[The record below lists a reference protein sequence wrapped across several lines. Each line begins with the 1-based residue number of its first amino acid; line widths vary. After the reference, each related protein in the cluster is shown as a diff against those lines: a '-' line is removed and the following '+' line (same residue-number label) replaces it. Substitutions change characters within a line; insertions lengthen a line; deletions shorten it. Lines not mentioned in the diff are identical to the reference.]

1 MERKTQDEV
10 IEEIRSVAQS
20 LGTDVLTQ
28 RIFFANSDITI
39 SDILRYF
46 PKWSD
51 ACRAAGVE
59 SDRSRDKVP
68 DEEVLTNWGLVARNL
83 GHVPSLTEYKVH
95 GKYARNVFDRF
106 GNWVDVPDAFKYFFA
121 DSGDWLDVFTILD
134 KYQTKPKKK
143 KTIPKVRT
151 SHKGAIE
158 RLNPKLYNRPIYGDP
173 IDFRGL
179 RHEPVNEQ
187 GVVFLFGMVARELGY
202 LVEAIQAGYPD
213 CEAKRQIARGQW
225 QPVRIEFEYLSRNF
239 VDHAHDPEQCDV
251 IVCWI
256 NNWSECPDD
265 IEVLELSEVLKTL
278 K

>member
-1 MERKTQDEV
+1 MTRKTQEEV
-10 IEEIRSVAQS
+10 IEAIRSVAQT

-28 RIFFANSDITI
+28 HQFFVNTDVTI
-39 SDILRYF
+39 SDVLRYF

-51 ACRAAGVE
+51 ACHAAGVE
-59 SDRSRDKVP
+59 SDKSRDKVP
-68 DEEVLTNWGLVARNL
+68 DEEVLANWGFVTRNL
-83 GHVPSLTEYKVH
+83 GHVPSLTEYKVN

-106 GNWVDVPDAFKYFFA
+106 GKWVDVPDAFRKFFVDSDEWA
-121 DSGDWLDVFTILD
+121 DVLALLDQHQL
-134 KYQTKPKKK
+134 KQKKK
-143 KTIPKVRT
+143 KTIT
-151 SHKGAIE
+151 ESITTHQSGLE
-158 RLNPKLYNRPIYGDP
+158 RRSPKLKNRPIYGDP

-256 NNWSECPDD
+256 NNWADCPND
-265 IEVLELSEVLKTL
+265 IEVLALSEIITKL
-278 K
+278 